1 MDPHCNDPY
10 DIGGSRLRIL
20 AIERERPGVTVEQF
34 QPHLRAEAA
43 CVWELYQAD
52 VIREMYFDRDH
63 HTAVLMLEC
72 SSVEQAR
79 EKLCTL
85 PLVREELIAFDLIPL
100 IPYSGFSRL
109 FSDE

>member
-1 MDPHCNDPY
+1 M
-10 DIGGSRLRIL
+10 
-20 AIERERPGVTVEQF
+20 EQF
-34 QPHLRAEAA
+34 RPHLEPEAGRA
-43 CVWELYQAD
+43 WELYQAD

-79 EKLCTL
+79 EILSTL
-85 PLVREELIAFDLIPL
+85 PLVREQLIAFDLIPL

-109 FSDE
+109 FADP